1 MTITPAQRATLDE
14 AEQSEAAALS
24 LRKQAE
30 AFEAEALALRASVYA
45 ELDAPPVVV
54 PPIPPVVVP
63 PIPPVVIP
71 PIPPVNPPGSFDTL
85 PTFKS
90 GTPGAWS
97 FYDLTG
103 KRFNQQLNLRRYSFV
118 HVTGGTYETPDTSFY
133 CDGGS
138 DIIVEAATFT
148 GTPMLSSNTQRCRII
163 NSTRVSM
170 IGCTI
175 IGGLATNGIDQS
187 APPPLDASG
196 NVLGLGAGKGVNLDN
211 CTDCNIRMCDISL
224 VHKGITVGRST
235 VELSDNDI
243 HDIRT
248 TPISGVFGNGS
259 AILGNHA
266 WNSFTWGYGGSSDHG
281 DFVHG
286 WSENNTTVDG
296 IIIEGNHFEQ
306 REGTAIMGIWLQPKS
321 GDYTNATIR
330 NNIVESSNGQGYRI
344 EYLSGLVEGNKSVW
358 TGVEPFHNNNPRMDI
373 KAGCHDLLVRDND
386 CVVTVAAGLPPSV
399 VVELKQ

>member
-1 MTITPAQRATLDE
+1 MTITPAQRATLAE
-14 AEQSEAAALS
+14 AEQSESAALS
-24 LRKQAE
+24 LRAQAE

-45 ELDAPPVVV
+45 EWDAV
-54 PPIPPVVVP
+54 PPVVVP

-71 PIPPVNPPGSFDTL
+71 PIVVPPVDPPVEPPIYSTP

-90 GTPGAWS
+90 GAPGAWQI
-97 FYDLTG
+97 YDLTG
-103 KRFNQQLNLRRYSFV
+103 LRFDKQLYLRRLSFV
-118 HVTGGTYETPDTSFY
+118 HVTGGTYETADTSFY

-148 GTPMLSSNTQRCRII
+148 GTPMQSSNTQRCRII

-170 IGCTI
+170 IGCTV

-259 AILGNHA
+259 AILGNKTS
-266 WNSFTWGYGGSSDHG
+266 NSTPWGYGGQQDHG
-281 DFVHG
+281 DAPVHAWTDG
-286 WSENNTTVDG
+286 GDIDGLIISDNHHRQGTGAPLMGVFLQAKDGGFTNLVADGNT
-296 IIIEGNHFEQ
+296 IE
-306 REGTAIMGIWLQPKS
+306 TA
-321 GDYTNATIR
+321 
-330 NNIVESSNGQGYRI
+330 NGQGFRVDGCSGVISNTTLVWTDPTGDPKSEPRI
-344 EYLSGLVEGNKSVW
+344 DVNAPSHDLAINNTKGIVTVDAGLVNI
-358 TGVEPFHNNNPRMDI
+358 TIDGV
-373 KAGCHDLLVRDND
+373 L
-386 CVVTVAAGLPPSV
+386 
-399 VVELKQ
+399 Q